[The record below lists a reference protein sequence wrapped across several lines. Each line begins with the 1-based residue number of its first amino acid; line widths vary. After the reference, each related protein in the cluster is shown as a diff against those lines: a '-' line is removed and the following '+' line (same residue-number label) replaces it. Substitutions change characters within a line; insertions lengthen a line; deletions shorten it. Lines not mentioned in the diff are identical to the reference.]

1 MFKRAETGDET
12 PRGHE
17 IRLVP
22 ARILTPAGWIVGKM
36 HVAADWRMIN
46 FINHVPEFFSLADVI
61 IEGRP
66 KVVPL
71 FTLHRAA
78 IQFIV
83 VERPPEKE
91 LDAGLR
97 NQIEHPVS
105 CLLQN
110 GSLSGVISV
119 LRGVRLSDHLS
130 RHKGFV
136 MLKDAHFHLR
146 NPWENRVIDH
156 REPLVLLN
164 PQAVVGV
171 SESAEDAG

>member
-1 MFKRAETGDET
+1 MFKHAETGGEA
-12 PRGHE
+12 PRGRE
-17 IRLVP
+17 VRLVA

-46 FINHVPEFFSLADVI
+46 FMNNVPDFFSLADVI

-71 FTLHRAA
+71 FSLHRAA
-78 IQFIV
+78 IQFVV
-83 VERPPEKE
+83 VETQPEKE

-97 NQIEHPVS
+97 NQVEHPIS

-130 RHKGFV
+130 RQKGFV
-136 MLKDAHFHLR
+136 ILKDAHFHLR

-171 SESAEDAG
+171 SEWSEDV